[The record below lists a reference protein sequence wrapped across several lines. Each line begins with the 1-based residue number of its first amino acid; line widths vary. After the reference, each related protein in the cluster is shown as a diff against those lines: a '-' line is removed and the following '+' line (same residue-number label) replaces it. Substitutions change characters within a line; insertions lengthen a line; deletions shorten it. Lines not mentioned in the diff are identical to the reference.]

1 MSFVDMH
8 GADLCANQPVSRL
21 YFVGGAAPPKFDLC
35 AAADSGF
42 VRLAFARAFRAR
54 RDARGSYGAVGSATR
69 VQGFACGPGCVFSA
83 VLTGEPGW
91 SQVCQRRAL
100 APLTLAAFF
109 REHLLNAV
117 DATTKHNLP
126 RLNPAPELAARFFG
140 RPPFRRRRHPVVVLR
155 AQTSARASMS
165 RLPGHVRAGRWI
177 IINESRRPIE

>member
-109 REHLLNAV
+109 ASTSSTPSTRPQNITYPVLIPPP
-117 DATTKHNLP
+117 NLQ
-126 RLNPAPELAARFFG
+126 
-140 RPPFRRRRHPVVVLR
+140 H
-155 AQTSARASMS
+155 ASF
-165 RLPGHVRAGRWI
+165 AGRLSGGDDTQSWC
-177 IINESRRPIE
+177 SALKPAHDDRCADFQGMSVQVDGS